1 MTSDYYCYNTKS
13 FAFKYTYVFFKHFV
27 QKNGRFKSTTNTQRN
42 DQQVTKVFAVICH
55 IQKTDEACGQRIG
68 SVSFQL
74 TTAPGHLQKRN
85 NYLCG
90 FYVK

>member
-1 MTSDYYCYNTKS
+1 MTSDYCCYNTKS

-27 QKNGRFKSTTNTQRN
+27 QKKMAGLNRQQTQRN
-42 DQQVTKVFAVICH
+42 DQQVTKAVSCH